1 MGGDLGGGEV
11 GLWRAEAQRWR
22 AQAERVVARAEASE
36 AEAAQLRDRV
46 VELEGQVGALAEKVA
61 ELTRL
66 AFGKSSEKQT
76 ARQAAEQTPGEGG
89 PDGAGAGQQAGRP
102 PGRGRGQQK
111 GSRGHGRRDYS
122 HLPTQEHVHD
132 VPEAQRVCPRCGA
145 GYVPF
150 GEECCELIDWQVR
163 LVRVV
168 IRRPTYRRG
177 CRCPV
182 RGVLAA
188 PPAPKPIG
196 KGRFTSTFLARL
208 LVEKFVLGRPTQRI
222 AAALAHDGLD
232 LAEGTLAGVLAACSD
247 LVAPL
252 AAKISER
259 NAAAAHLHVDE
270 TRWQV
275 YAAVEGK
282 DSHRWW
288 CWVFAGPDTTVFTI
302 APSRSL
308 KVLTTQLG
316 VEHDPDTG
324 ALPESLPG
332 GRRLLLSSDFYTVY
346 QSMGRMDGVDNLWCW
361 SHIRRYFVRAGDA
374 HPDLQAWTA
383 AWLDRIGALYR
394 AHSALAAAPAEPQ
407 RARAAEQFDTALAAI
422 DSERRAQT
430 ANAHLMHPAAVKV
443 LATLDR
449 EWEGLA
455 RHREFPELPLDNNGA
470 ERALRGPVVGRK
482 NFYGSGSKA
491 SAELASRVWTIT
503 ATAQRAGLNPLAY
516 LGAYLDTCAEAGGKP
531 PTSAALNRF
540 LPWALNPDERAAW
553 ARHPDTAGPDT
564 TGADPPNE
572 STRVA

>member
-1 MGGDLGGGEV
+1 MGGDGDLGDEV
-11 GLWRAEAQRWR
+11 GFWRSEARRW
-22 AQAERVVARAEASE
+22 QARAERSE
-36 AEAAQLRDRV
+36 AEAAQLRERV
-46 VELEGQVGALAEKVA
+46 VELEGQVGALFEKVA
-61 ELTRL
+61 ELSRL

-76 ARQAAEQTPGEGG
+76 VRRPAGQPGGEGG
-89 PDGAGAGQQAGRP
+89 PDSPNGAGQGGGRAS
-102 PGRGRGQQK
+102 GRGRGQQK

-122 HLPTQEHVHD
+122 HLPTEEQVRD
-132 VPEAQRVCPRCGA
+132 VPETERVCPRCGA

-188 PPAPKPIG
+188 PPAPKPIA
-196 KGRFTSTFLARL
+196 KGRFTTRFLARL
-208 LVEKFVLGRPTQRI
+208 LVEKFVLGRPTHRI

-232 LAEGTLAGVLAACSD
+232 LADGTLAGVLAACSD
-247 LVAPL
+247 LLAPL
-252 AAKISER
+252 AAKITER
-259 NAAAAHLHVDE
+259 NAEAAHLHVDE

-275 YAAVEGK
+275 YATVEGK

-288 CWVFAGPDTTVFTI
+288 LWVFAGPDTTVFTI

-316 VEHDPDTG
+316 VQVDPDTG
-324 ALPESLPG
+324 ALPDTLPS

-361 SHIRRYFVRAGDA
+361 SHIRRYFLRAGDA
-374 HPDLQAWTA
+374 HPHDLKAWAQAW
-383 AWLDRIGALYR
+383 LERIGALYR
-394 AHSALAAAPAEPQ
+394 AYSALTAAAPAGPQ
-407 RARAAEQFDTALAAI
+407 HTEAAEQFDTALAVI
-422 DSERRAQT
+422 DRERHAQA
-430 ANAHLMHPAAVKV
+430 ANANLMHPAAVKV

-455 RHREFPELPLDNNGA
+455 RHREFPELPLDNNTA

-491 SAELASRVWTIT
+491 SAELAARVWTIT
-503 ATAQRAGLNPLAY
+503 ATAERAGLNPLAY
-516 LGAYLDTCAEAGGKP
+516 LGAYLHACAEAGGTP
-531 PTSAALNRF
+531 PTGPALDRY
-540 LPWALNPDERAAW
+540 LPWAVNPEDRAAW
-553 ARHPDTAGPDT
+553 ASHDDPTS
-564 TGADPPNE
+564 ADPPNADE

>member
-1 MGGDLGGGEV
+1 MGGDLGGDDV
-11 GLWRAEAQRWR
+11 GFWRAEARRWR
-22 AQAERVVARAEASE
+22 VQAERSG

-46 VELEGQVGALAEKVA
+46 VELEGQVGALTEKVA
-61 ELTRL
+61 ELARL
-66 AFGKSSEKQT
+66 AFGKSEKT
-76 ARQAAEQTPGEGG
+76 SARARAEQTAGEGG
-89 PDGAGAGQQAGRP
+89 PDGAGAGQQVGDLSA
-102 PGRGRGQQK
+102 GRGRGQRK

-122 HLPTQEHVHD
+122 HLPTREEIRD
-132 VPEAQRVCPRCGA
+132 VPAGERVCPRCGA
-145 GYVPF
+145 DYVPF
-150 GEECCELIDWQVR
+150 GEECCELIDWQVQ

-177 CRCPV
+177 CCCPV

-188 PPAPKPIG
+188 PPAPKPVG

-208 LVEKFVLGRPTQRI
+208 LVEKFVLGRPTHRI

-232 LAEGTLAGVLAACSD
+232 LADGTLAGVLAACSD
-247 LVAPL
+247 LLAPL

-259 NAAAAHLHVDE
+259 NTAAAHLHVDE

-275 YAAVEGK
+275 YATVEGK

-316 VEHDPDTG
+316 VVLDPDTG
-324 ALPESLPG
+324 TVPESLPG

-346 QSMGRMDGVDNLWCW
+346 QSLGRMDGVDNLWCW

-374 HPDLQAWTA
+374 HPDLRVWTQAW
-383 AWLDRIGALYR
+383 LERIGVLYR
-394 AHSALAAAPAEPQ
+394 AHSALAAAPTGSLRAE
-407 RARAAEQFDTALAAI
+407 AAEQFDAALAVI
-422 DSERRAQT
+422 DSERHAQA

-443 LATLDR
+443 LGTLDR

-482 NFYGSGSKA
+482 NFYGSGSTA
-491 SAELASRVWTIT
+491 SAELASRAWTIT
-503 ATAQRAGLNPLAY
+503 ATAERAGLNPLVY
-516 LGAYLDTCAEAGGKP
+516 LGSYLHACAQAGGKP
-531 PTSAALNRF
+531 PTGAVLDRF
-540 LPWALNPDERAAW
+540 LPWALNPDDRAAW
-553 ARHPDTAGPDT
+553 ARHSDTAGT
-564 TGADPPNE
+564 DPPSE
-572 STRVA
+572 SARVA